1 MFRTRGIPARLR
13 RFGSLLLTV
22 LMVGSVP
29 AVLVPAPAS
38 AVGGDG
44 GFLYTARWGDSLW
57 GLAQRFGTSVA
68 ALRQANRI
76 WDDAL
81 YPGEVLWVPT
91 DGAAAGGWSGAWNGG
106 VEAVTATENDV
117 NLLARLIS
125 AEARGEPY
133 EGQVGVGAVVLNR
146 AKSGRFPSTIAGVI
160 YDPWQ
165 FEPVRNGQLWLEP
178 SATAYRAARDALAG
192 WDPTG
197 GALYF
202 FNPAKA
208 WSSYLWSRPL
218 LAIIGS
224 HYFFG

>member
-22 LMVGSVP
+22 LMVGSVL

-38 AVGGDG
+38 AAGGDG

-91 DGAAAGGWSGAWNGG
+91 GGGVAGWSGGA
-106 VEAVTATENDV
+106 ATVWASDGDV
-117 NLLARLIS
+117 WLLARLIS

-133 EGQVGVGAVVLNR
+133 EGQVAVGAVVLNR

-165 FEPVRNGQLWLEP
+165 FEPVQNGQLWLEP